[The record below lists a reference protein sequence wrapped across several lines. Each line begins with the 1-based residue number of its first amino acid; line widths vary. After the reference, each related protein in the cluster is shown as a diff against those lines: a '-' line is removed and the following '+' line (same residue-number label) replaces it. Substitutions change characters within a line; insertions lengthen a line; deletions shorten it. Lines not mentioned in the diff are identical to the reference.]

1 VDRLQGLL
9 GRPRAAPSGRPDL
22 QVTTVAFDGNTLA
35 ADTLITSDWKSA
47 GHSKFHMFRDG
58 SVGAFAGVWGKVQ
71 EAIKF
76 LEGDA
81 DSAPP
86 EDWDAIVMRPDGTAW
101 AIDADG
107 CSLDITGKHYAI
119 GSGAQFALGAMAC
132 DRAAPD
138 AVRVSIGLD
147 PFSGGEV
154 ECVSVSDV
162 RPKPRR
168 RGKTTKKSRS

>member
-1 VDRLQGLL
+1 
-9 GRPRAAPSGRPDL
+9 
-22 QVTTVAFDGNTLA
+22 VTTVAFDGNTLA

-47 GHSKFHMFRDG
+47 GHSKFHMFRNG
-58 SVGAFAGVWGKVQ
+58 SVGAFAGMWGKVQ

-81 DSAPP
+81 ESAPDD
-86 EDWDAIVMRPDGTAW
+86 DWDAIVLRTDGTAW
-101 AIDADG
+101 VIDAEG
-107 CSLDITGKHYAI
+107 CHLDITGKHYAI

-132 DRAAPD
+132 GRDAAD

-147 PFSGGEV
+147 PYSGGEV
-154 ECVSVSDV
+154 ECITISEV

-168 RGKTTKKSRS
+168 RGKTTKIARS